1 MTFIPTD
8 KQYDKL
14 EELRDIQLNDII
26 PLENRSGLASIYED
40 DLDDD
45 RDELENAHKDADR
58 LRGELIA
65 DGAPVWVID
74 MAQRPGTEFEDT
86 FYDG

>member
-65 DGAPVWVID
+65 DGVPVWVID